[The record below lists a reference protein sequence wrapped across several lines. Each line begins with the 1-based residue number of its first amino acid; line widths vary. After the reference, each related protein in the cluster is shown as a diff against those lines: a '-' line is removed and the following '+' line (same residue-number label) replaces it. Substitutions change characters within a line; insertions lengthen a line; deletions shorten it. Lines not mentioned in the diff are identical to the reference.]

1 MFFYLRKKGLRQ
13 NQQSFVLAA
22 KKLFWQIKRQLDVLV
37 HSLTRYFPLEQLE
50 WEEQWNVPS
59 GFPVALK
66 GETAHCNQFELA
78 SSPLMPPC
86 SFIVLLIWCQLA
98 SRCPLSKAT
107 KDWSKAQV
115 YSYQTWL
122 LIIIE
127 GQPTSS
133 FATKPASGLTFSY
146 LEL

>member
-22 KKLFWQIKRQLDVLV
+22 KKFFWQIKRQLDVLV

-86 SFIVLLIWCQLA
+86 SFIVLLIWCQFA
-98 SRCPLSKAT
+98 SRCPRQLKIDQ
-107 KDWSKAQV
+107 KV
-115 YSYQTWL
+115 YSYYTWL